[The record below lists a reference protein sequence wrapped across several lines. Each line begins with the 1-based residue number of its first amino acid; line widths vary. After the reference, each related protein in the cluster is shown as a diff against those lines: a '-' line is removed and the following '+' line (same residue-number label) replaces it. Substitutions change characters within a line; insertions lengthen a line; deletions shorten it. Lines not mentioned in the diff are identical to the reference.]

1 MPSFLEERLPVDV
14 RLGMS
19 YADDY
24 GVQITQVSGGTEYR
38 RLIQPFPVR
47 SFHVNFTTDQADL
60 WARVLAL
67 YHRAYGKFAGFRVK
81 CQDDFS
87 SNGMT
92 GIPTPLDQVIPRLS
106 AGLYQ
111 LRKSYG
117 TNGTALAGLGHPYRT
132 IYKPVAGTLLIG
144 RGGGPIDVGFAV
156 SVDPTTGIVTISPPP
171 SAGDTITAGFQFD
184 LPCRFNSLIEVT
196 ALDPT
201 FRDCGSIDLI
211 ELLNP

>member
-1 MPSFLEERLPVDV
+1 MSSFLEERLPLDV
-14 RLGMS
+14 RLGAS
-19 YADDY
+19 WADDY
-24 GVQITQVSGGTEYR
+24 EVLITTTAGGVEYR
-38 RLIQPFPVR
+38 QLVHPFPVR
-47 SFHVNFTTDQADL
+47 SFHVNFTGDQADL

-81 CQDDFS
+81 CRDDFS

-144 RGGGPIDVGFAV
+144 RGGGPIDVGFSV

-171 SAGDTITAGFQFD
+171 SAEDTITAGFWFD

>member
-24 GVQITQVSGGTEYR
+24 TVMITTTAGGAEYR
-38 RLIQPFPVR
+38 KLVQPFPAR

-60 WARVLAL
+60 WARVISL

-81 CQDDFS
+81 CMDDFS
-87 SNGMT
+87 TNNLT
-92 GIPTPLDQVIPRLS
+92 GAPTPLDEVLANSSTGI
-106 AGLYQ
+106 YQ
-111 LRKSYG
+111 LRNFYG
-117 TNGTALAGLGHPYRT
+117 TNGTALAGVGYPSRT
-132 IYKPVAGTLLIG
+132 IFKPVAGTVVAAKNGVTINSGLT
-144 RGGGPIDVGFAV
+144 VNT
-156 SVDPTTGIVTISPPP
+156 TTGLITISPAPLI
-171 SAGDTITAGFQFD
+171 SDTITAGCQFD
-184 LPCRFNSLIEVT
+184 IPCRFNSMIEVT
-196 ALDPT
+196 AIDRK

>member
-24 GVQITQVSGGTEYR
+24 TVMITTTAGGAEYR
-38 RLIQPFPVR
+38 KLVQPFPAR

-60 WARVLAL
+60 WARVIAL

-81 CQDDFS
+81 CMDDFS
-87 SNGMT
+87 TNNLT
-92 GIPTPLDQVIPRLS
+92 GTPTPLDEVLTNSSTGI
-106 AGLYQ
+106 YQ
-111 LRKSYG
+111 LRNFYG
-117 TNGTALAGLGHPYRT
+117 TNGTALAGVGYPSRT
-132 IYKPVAGTLLIG
+132 IFKPVAGTVVAAKNG
-144 RGGGPIDVGFAV
+144 
-156 SVDPTTGIVTISPPP
+156 VTISSGLSVNTTTGLITISPAPLI
-171 SAGDTITAGFQFD
+171 SDTITAGCQFD
-184 LPCRFNSLIEVT
+184 IPCRFNSMIEVT
-196 ALDPT
+196 AIDRK

>member
-24 GVQITQVSGGTEYR
+24 TVMITTTAGGAEYR
-38 RLIQPFPVR
+38 KLVQPFPAR

-60 WARVLAL
+60 WARVISL

-81 CQDDFS
+81 CMDDFS
-87 SNGMT
+87 TNNLT
-92 GIPTPLDQVIPRLS
+92 GAPTPLDEVLANSSTGI
-106 AGLYQ
+106 YQ
-111 LRKSYG
+111 LRNFYG
-117 TNGTALAGLGHPYRT
+117 TNGTALAGVGYPSRT
-132 IYKPVAGTLLIG
+132 IFKPVAGTVVAAKNG
-144 RGGGPIDVGFAV
+144 
-156 SVDPTTGIVTISPPP
+156 VTISSGLSVDTTTGLITISPAPLI
-171 SAGDTITAGFQFD
+171 SDTITAGCQFD
-184 LPCRFNSLIEVT
+184 IPCRFNSLIEVT
-196 ALDPT
+196 AIDRK

>member
-24 GVQITQVSGGTEYR
+24 TVMITTTAGGAEYR
-38 RLIQPFPVR
+38 KLVQPFPAR

-60 WARVLAL
+60 WARVISL

-81 CQDDFS
+81 CMDDFS
-87 SNGMT
+87 TNNLT
-92 GIPTPLDQVIPRLS
+92 GTPTPLDEVLANSSTGI
-106 AGLYQ
+106 YQ
-111 LRKSYG
+111 LRNFYG
-117 TNGTALAGLGHPYRT
+117 TNGTALAGVGYPSRT
-132 IYKPVAGTLLIG
+132 IFKPVAGTVVAAKNG
-144 RGGGPIDVGFAV
+144 
-156 SVDPTTGIVTISPPP
+156 VTISSGLSVNTTTGLITISPAPLI
-171 SAGDTITAGFQFD
+171 SDTITAGCQFD
-184 LPCRFNSLIEVT
+184 IPCRFNSMIEVT
-196 ALDPT
+196 AIDRK

>member
-24 GVQITQVSGGTEYR
+24 TVMITTTSGGAEYR
-38 RLIQPFPVR
+38 KLVQPFPAR

-60 WARVLAL
+60 WARVISL

-81 CQDDFS
+81 CMDDFS
-87 SNGMT
+87 TNNLT
-92 GIPTPLDQVIPRLS
+92 GAPTPLDEVLANSSTGI
-106 AGLYQ
+106 YQ
-111 LRKSYG
+111 LRNFYG
-117 TNGTALAGLGHPYRT
+117 TNGTALAGVGYPSRT
-132 IYKPVAGTLLIG
+132 IFKPVAGTVVAAKNG
-144 RGGGPIDVGFAV
+144 
-156 SVDPTTGIVTISPPP
+156 VTISSGLSVNTTTGLITISPAPLI
-171 SAGDTITAGFQFD
+171 SDTITAGCQFD
-184 LPCRFNSLIEVT
+184 IPCRFNSMIEVT
-196 ALDPT
+196 AIDRK